1 MPKVKT
7 HMLQY
12 LRSKAESDKSKAL
25 GSLELLLNKGVG
37 IGDHSTEDYYSNLD
51 EALGTLVD
59 AEDRLIVLDEHFPK
73 D

>member
-12 LRSKAESDKSKAL
+12 LRSKAESDKSKAF